1 MSLLFTD
8 INRNSGATLV
18 TFGTRSDVCI
28 FTFREAMHGKKA
40 NEQVRVRR
48 ELEGKLEGKSVVK
61 FRHSGAE
68 IVISMDYI
76 HKLAELYPQQDKQ
89 LSESAE
95 GEQEST
101 ETEGS
106 K

>member
-8 INRNSGATLV
+8 LSLNSGATLV
-18 TFGTRSDVCI
+18 TFGTKNDVCL
-28 FTFREAMHGKKA
+28 FTLREKLHGKPA
-40 NEQVRVRR
+40 SERVKV
-48 ELEGKLEGKSVVK
+48 EKELKGQLEGKKIVK

-68 IVISMDYI
+68 IVISMEYI
-76 HKLAELYPQQDKQ
+76 HKLAELYPLDDKQ

-95 GEQEST
+95 GEQETT

-106 K
+106 E

>member
-8 INRNSGATLV
+8 INLNSGSTLI
-18 TFGTRSDVCI
+18 TFGTRSDVCL
-28 FTFREAMHGKKA
+28 FTFREAMHGKRA
-40 NEQVRVRR
+40 NDQVKVRR
-48 ELEGKLEGKSVVK
+48 ELEGKLEGEPVIK
-61 FRHSGAE
+61 FRQSGAE
-68 IVISMDYI
+68 VVISMEYI
-76 HKLAELYPQQDKQ
+76 HKLAKLYPLPEKQ

>member
-8 INRNSGATLV
+8 LSLNSGATLV
-18 TFGTRSDVCI
+18 TFGTRNDICL
-28 FTFREAMHGKKA
+28 FEFREAMHGRPDGDR
-40 NEQVRVRR
+40 VRVEK
-48 ELEGKLEGKSVVK
+48 ELRGKLEGKKIVK

-76 HKLAELYPQQDKQ
+76 HKLAELYPLEDEEM
-89 LSESAE
+89 SESAE
-95 GEQEST
+95 GEQETT